1 MIRIFAYRTG
11 DTKVV
16 ELPETELKVALADAD
31 LRLWIDV
38 EGRDTESEECLI
50 ELMGLHPLVVEDIFN
65 DATLPKIEEFED
77 YVYVIVH
84 GLDRRAES
92 TDELNTLELD
102 IVLAK
107 NWVLTHRNG
116 SMRSVDA
123 VEAELRRSPRL
134 FQRGSAY
141 VAHSL
146 LDHLTDHYMPL
157 MDRFDE
163 DIDGLETKILEDP
176 TPKQLEHIFALK
188 RSLQRVR
195 RVSVYQKEILHRL
208 SRGEFEL
215 IDEEAL
221 PFFRDVYDHFVRV
234 ADLTDSYRELVA
246 SGLEMYLSMQSQKL
260 NEVMKTLTLI
270 STIMLPLTFI
280 AGVYGMNFKHMPEL
294 EWLYGYPFALFL
306 MLFVTA
312 GLVWHFKRRK
322 WV

>member
-1 MIRIFAYRTG
+1 MIRIFAYRAG
-11 DTKVV
+11 DTKVI
-16 ELPETELKVALADAD
+16 ELPGTELKAALADPD

-38 EGRDTESEECLI
+38 EGRDTESEGCLVD
-50 ELMGLHPLVVEDIFN
+50 LMGLHPLVVEDIFN
-65 DATLPKIEEFED
+65 DATLPKIEEFDD

-84 GLDRRAES
+84 GLDRRAERP
-92 TDELNTLELD
+92 DELNTLELD

-123 VEAELRRSPRL
+123 VETELRRSPRL
-134 FQRGSAY
+134 LQRGSAY

-146 LDHLTDHYMPL
+146 LDHLTDHYLPL

-163 DIDGLETKILEDP
+163 DIDALETKILEDP
-176 TPKQLEHIFALK
+176 TPEQLEHIFALK

-208 SRGEFEL
+208 SRGEFDL

-294 EWLYGYPFALFL
+294 EWLYGYPFALLL
-306 MLFVTA
+306 MLIVTA